1 VNVNPDTLPISC
13 GQRVLR
19 YIGAVILSSC
29 AVMFALGLTVLSEHL
44 HGPQIVRYWMW
55 CFLLAVGSIIC
66 ALWDM
71 ILVRRAFK
79 QTRRQLFR
87 EQFMTQELA
96 EKLRKKNGI
105 EKR

>member
-1 VNVNPDTLPISC
+1 
-13 GQRVLR
+13 
-19 YIGAVILSSC
+19 
-29 AVMFALGLTVLSEHL
+29 
-44 HGPQIVRYWMW
+44 
-55 CFLLAVGSIIC
+55 
-66 ALWDM
+66 M